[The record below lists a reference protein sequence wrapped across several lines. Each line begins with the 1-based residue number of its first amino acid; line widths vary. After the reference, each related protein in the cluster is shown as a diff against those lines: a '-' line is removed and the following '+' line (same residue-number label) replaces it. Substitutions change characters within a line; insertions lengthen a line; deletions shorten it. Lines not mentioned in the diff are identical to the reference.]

1 MPEPDVRREH
11 WRAGAAVRLGTASL
25 LPVERT
31 VTCVRDVPHGAWIAT
46 VHEPCA
52 LVVRDALG
60 LRVLDAGGGAHS
72 LQDLRER
79 VPGIEPLLASL

>member
-1 MPEPDVRREH
+1 M
-11 WRAGAAVRLGTASL
+11 RLGPASL

-31 VTCVRDVPHGAWIAT
+31 VTRVRAARHGGWIAT
-46 VHEPCA
+46 VREPCA

-60 LRVLDAGGGAHS
+60 LCVLDAGGGAHS

-79 VPGIEPLLASL
+79 VPGIEPLLAAL